1 MTTQVIHTTKG
12 DLPLSE
18 LIHKQVVEEYEDA
31 TVTAQEYYLGEE
43 LVRRDVH
50 VALKGKELP
59 MAQAA
64 F

>member
-1 MTTQVIHTTKG
+1 MSDHLIYTTKG
-12 DLPLSE
+12 ELPADSLLHRE
-18 LIHKQVVEEYEDA
+18 VVQDFEDA

-59 MAQAA
+59 MAQAS

>member
-1 MTTQVIHTTKG
+1 MIYTTKG
-12 DLPLSE
+12 DMPIADLL
-18 LIHKQVVEEYEDA
+18 HKEVVEDYEDA

-50 VALKGKELP
+50 VALKGKELS
-59 MAQAA
+59 MAQAS